1 MSIDS
6 RRLLAVSVPGVLGFI
21 FVVAI
26 AALIVE
32 LYVYVRFFP
41 GEIEADHSRWGEF
54 GDFLGGTLNP
64 LFALLG
70 LLALLLTIV
79 LQSKELRLSTKEL
92 AHSVRALND
101 QTAAVKLQ
109 NFERTFFQIVRL
121 HHDIVKAL
129 DIRSPGTLAV
139 TTTGRDCFKVFY
151 NRFTQQ
157 HSKANAEHNNEGQL
171 TIVLKAY
178 EPFYREH
185 QHEIGHYFRNFYRIL
200 KLVDESD
207 VDNKSSYTGILRA
220 QMSSYE
226 LVLLFYNVLNPVGA
240 KLRTLVERYEFL
252 ENMEVGLLCNPP
264 DEIPLVDQRAFGDQ
278 DLSAYRHR

>member
-1 MSIDS
+1 MSIHS
-6 RRLLAVSVPGVLGFI
+6 RRPLAVSVPWVLSFI
-21 FVVAI
+21 FVLAI
-26 AALIVE
+26 VALIVE
-32 LYVYVRFFP
+32 VYVYVRFFP

-79 LQSKELRLSTKEL
+79 IQSKELRLSRREL

-109 NFERTFFQIVRL
+109 NFERTFFQVVRL

-129 DIRSPGTLAV
+129 DIRSPSTRTV
-139 TTTGRDCFKVFY
+139 TTAGRDCFKVFY
-151 NRFTQQ
+151 QRFMKY
-157 HSKANAEHNNEGQL
+157 HSKSNTKHNNEGQL
-171 TIVLKAY
+171 TIVHKAH
-178 EPFYREH
+178 EPFYRQH
-185 QHEIGHYFRNFYRIL
+185 QHELGHYFRNLYRIL

-207 VDNKSSYTGILRA
+207 VDNKCSYTGILRA
-220 QMSSYE
+220 QISSYE

-240 KLRTLVERYEFL
+240 KLKTLVERYEFL

-264 DEIPLVDQRAFGDQ
+264 DEIPLVDQCAFGDQ
-278 DLSAYRHR
+278 DLSTYRHG